1 MKPEALSDYI
11 IENSEG
17 RKRYI
22 VAIAGPPGAGKST
35 FAQAL
40 LLLLKKNLFKQKL
53 FLWTDFIWTIQSWW
67 TAIY

>member
-1 MKPEALSDYI
+1 MKTKALSDYI

-40 LLLLKKNLFKQKL
+40 LLLLKV
-53 FLWTDFIWTIQSWW
+53 FLWTGFIWTIQFWW